1 MTDAQA
7 WRQFIAFQKRY
18 ERKYQKRFYQLFRQQ
33 AKRVA
38 AYIRQEGLDL
48 AEANISTLVRPEEV
62 EAILRQLYTEVG
74 ARWAS
79 IEADNIQEYT
89 KSWTAPVRMKIFGF
103 NSWWESILNI
113 YFSTLGGRK
122 ITKIDE
128 TTRQWLIKLIQ
139 DGRNAQLGPEQ
150 IARSMER
157 SPDVPLWRSRLIA
170 RTETVGAANMGGLEA
185 ARQSKLKM
193 NKRWVNAHDKRV
205 RETHK
210 DQDQG
215 GVGGEVVPQE
225 QPFSNG
231 LMHPGDPKGEAKE
244 VCNCRCLAS
253 MRPVRDA
260 NGMPVTE

>member
-7 WRQFIAFQKRY
+7 WRQFVAFQKRH
-18 ERKYQKRFYQLFRQQ
+18 ERSYTKRFYKLFRLQ

-38 AYIRQEGLDL
+38 DYIREHGLEL
-48 AEANISTLVRPEEV
+48 AEANISTLIRPQEV
-62 EAILRQLYTEVG
+62 EVILRQLYTQVG
-74 ARWAS
+74 SRWAS

-89 KSWTAPVRMKIFGF
+89 KAWKAPVRMKIFGF
-103 NSWWESILNI
+103 NSWWESVLNI
-113 YFSTLGGRK
+113 YFSALGGLK
-122 ITKIDE
+122 IVKIDE
-128 TTRQWLIKLIQ
+128 TTRKWLIKLIQ
-139 DGRNAQLGPEQ
+139 DGRAAQMGPEQ
-150 IARSMER
+150 IARSMDNKR
-157 SPDVPLWRSRLIA
+157 DIPLWRARLIA

-215 GVGGEVVPQE
+215 GVGGEIVPQE
-225 QPFSNG
+225 EPFSNG
-231 LMHPGDPKGEAKE
+231 LMHPGDPKGPARE

-260 NGMPVTE
+260 DGMPVTE